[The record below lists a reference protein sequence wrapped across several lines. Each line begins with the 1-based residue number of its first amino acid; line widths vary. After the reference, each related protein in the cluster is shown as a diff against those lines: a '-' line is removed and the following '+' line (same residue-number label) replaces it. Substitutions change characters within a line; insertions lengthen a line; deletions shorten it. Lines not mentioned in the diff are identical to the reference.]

1 MKPADRPRN
10 VSTRRAFGLS
20 LESARLSRRTV
31 LRGLGTAMALPLFDA
46 MLPVNARALEAATA
60 AETPH
65 RLAFLYVPN
74 GVNMADWTP
83 ASEGPDFDLPAILQ
97 PLNKVRQKFSILS
110 GLTLDKAR
118 ANGDGG
124 GDHARALSSF
134 LTCRQAYKTD
144 GANIRVGRSV
154 DQHAADHFAGATRY
168 GSLEIGCD
176 KGAQSGNCDSGY
188 SCAYSAN
195 LSWRTES
202 TPNAKEVDP
211 KALFERLFEGDRAD
225 DASLARHRRQKSK
238 QSVLDFVRS
247 DAALLQQR
255 LGAGDRRK
263 LDEYLTS
270 VRELEQQIARASA
283 GPVAVPE
290 GASKPDG
297 IPESYETHL
306 RLLSDLM
313 VLALQ
318 GDLTRVCTFAFAN
331 EGSNRSYKFIG
342 VPEGHHDLSHHG
354 NDEAKK
360 AKICQINVFHAMQL
374 AYLLEKLDS
383 VPEGDGTLLDHLM
396 LVYGSGIGDGNA
408 HNHDNLP
415 IVLAGQ
421 GCGTLAPGRHVQYP
435 KETPLA
441 NLYLSM
447 LDRIGVQ
454 LDTHGDSTGR
464 LEGLS

>member
-1 MKPADRPRN
+1 
-10 VSTRRAFGLS
+10 L
-20 LESARLSRRTV
+20 
-31 LRGLGTAMALPLFDA
+31 ALPLFDA
-46 MLPVNARALEAATA
+46 MLPASARALEVVAG
-60 AETPH
+60 AETPN

-74 GVNMADWTP
+74 GVNMVDWTP
-83 ASEGPDFDLPAILQ
+83 ASEGADFELPAILK
-97 PLNKVRQKFSILS
+97 PLEKVRSKFSVLS

-124 GDHARALSSF
+124 GDHARALSCF
-134 LTCRQAYKTD
+134 LTCRQAYKTN

-154 DQHAADHFAGATRY
+154 DHYAAEHFAPLTRY
-168 GSLEIGCD
+168 SSLEIGCD

-195 LSWRTES
+195 LSWRSES

-225 DASLARHRRQKSK
+225 DAQLARHRRQKSK
-238 QSVLDFVRS
+238 QSVLDFVRG
-247 DAALLQQR
+247 DAARLHDR

-270 VRELEQQIARASA
+270 VRELEQQIARAST
-283 GPVAVPE
+283 GPVAIPE
-290 GASKPDG
+290 GVAKPSG

-306 RLLSDLM
+306 RLLADLM
-313 VLALQ
+313 VLAMQ
-318 GDLTRVCTFAFAN
+318 GDLTRVSTFAFAN
-331 EGSNRSYKFIG
+331 EGSNRSYKFID

-360 AKICQINVFHAMQL
+360 AKIRQINVFHTTQL
-374 AYLLEKLDS
+374 AYLLEKLDRIA
-383 VPEGDGTLLDHLM
+383 EGDGTLLDHMM

-415 IVLAGQ
+415 ILLAGS
-421 GCGTLAPGRHVQYP
+421 GCGTLKPGRHVAYS

-447 LDRIGVQ
+447 LDRIGVP
-454 LDTHGDSTGR
+454 LESHGDSTGR